1 MSEYTPQKEQV
12 SFDIKNYLLKL
23 VAYWYLF
30 FISISIAFSINYYNN
45 RFAIS
50 RYVSNSTIILKDELQ
65 TTQRVV
71 GGLNLF
77 DNRKNIE
84 NEIGILKSYSL
95 TKEALEELDFEI
107 SYYRYERFKSDIDL
121 YKSCPFVVELDSN
134 RYQTDYYKC
143 HITILS
149 EKEYSLSLGEE
160 ELGKTL
166 KFGETFSNKSIS
178 FKITKNE
185 NFKDNFKNFVGKEYY
200 FYKNNLISLIKSYS
214 SRINI
219 DLRSPNSSILWLWL
233 NGTVQQRMVDYQ
245 NKLAELYLKRRLS
258 DKNRIVKNTVSFIDS
273 QLETVVDTLSEV
285 EDNLQIYKQ
294 ANQIIDISKEGEI
307 LFDELVAIQSEKKM
321 TKLKLNFYQ
330 YLKKNIEE
338 QKDASTIILPSFIDI
353 QDNVLNSLLEK
364 LDDLKSQ
371 KEILKFDVKKDLP
384 NYNKLEFQIK
394 NLEDNLKQHI
404 SKSINLQ
411 EYNLS
416 ETNEKILSVNYK
428 LRKIP
433 KVEREILNIKRNYK
447 LNDNIY
453 TFLLTKRTEA
463 GITLATNSPGA
474 KVLDPARI
482 ENVSKTSPKPGEN
495 RTKLIFISLLIPILI
510 IVIREFFNNKI
521 IEKSEIEKNTNIP
534 IVASISK
541 NKTKDNIPV
550 FTQPNS
556 PIAEA
561 FRLFK
566 TNLKYLL
573 VEKENPIIVIS
584 STISGEGKSFCS
596 TNLASVFAKSKKR
609 TLLIGLDL
617 RKPKLHESFNVD
629 NKTGLSTYLIGHNTS
644 EEIIFSTHIN
654 NLFLIPSGPIPP
666 NPAELLESEKMKN
679 LLIELKKQFDYII
692 IDTPPIAHVTD
703 TMLIANYSDVNIFV
717 IRQGYSSKNVINVI
731 NEVVEKGSL
740 NNVGILINDI
750 NQSVRYGLKY
760 GYGFSYGFNYG
771 YGAIDGQ
778 GYFTLAEKEKNI
790 FKKTSKMFYDKLS
803 KIFS

>member
-1 MSEYTPQKEQV
+1 MKFKFIIIRQ
-12 SFDIKNYLLKL
+12 I
-23 VAYWYLF
+23 F
-30 FISISIAFSINYYNN
+30 F
-45 RFAIS
+45 
-50 RYVSNSTIILKDELQ
+50 
-65 TTQRVV
+65 
-71 GGLNLF
+71 
-77 DNRKNIE
+77 
-84 NEIGILKSYSL
+84 
-95 TKEALEELDFEI
+95 
-107 SYYRYERFKSDIDL
+107 
-121 YKSCPFVVELDSN
+121 
-134 RYQTDYYKC
+134 
-143 HITILS
+143 H
-149 EKEYSLSLGEE
+149 
-160 ELGKTL
+160 
-166 KFGETFSNKSIS
+166 
-178 FKITKNE
+178 
-185 NFKDNFKNFVGKEYY
+185 
-200 FYKNNLISLIKSYS
+200 
-214 SRINI
+214 
-219 DLRSPNSSILWLWL
+219 
-233 NGTVQQRMVDYQ
+233 
-245 NKLAELYLKRRLS
+245 
-258 DKNRIVKNTVSFIDS
+258 
-273 QLETVVDTLSEV
+273 
-285 EDNLQIYKQ
+285 
-294 ANQIIDISKEGEI
+294 
-307 LFDELVAIQSEKKM
+307 
-321 TKLKLNFYQ
+321 
-330 YLKKNIEE
+330 
-338 QKDASTIILPSFIDI
+338 
-353 QDNVLNSLLEK
+353 
-364 LDDLKSQ
+364 
-371 KEILKFDVKKDLP
+371 
-384 NYNKLEFQIK
+384 IK

-731 NEVVEKGSL
+731 NEVAEKGSL